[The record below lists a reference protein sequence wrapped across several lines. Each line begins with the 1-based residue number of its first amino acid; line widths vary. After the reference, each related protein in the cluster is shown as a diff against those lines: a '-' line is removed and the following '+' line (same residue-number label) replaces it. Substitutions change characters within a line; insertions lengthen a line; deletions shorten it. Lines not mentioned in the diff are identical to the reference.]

1 MPKLQLLFHGALIKE
16 LTITKTETTVG
27 RSPDNDI
34 AIDNP
39 AVSGH
44 HCRIGVD
51 GDIYFVEDL
60 NSTNGVYVNEEKT
73 PRSDLKHDDVITVFK
88 HTIKFLDDPSEVVEV
103 VEVVESDKAML
114 PSDATIMITADK
126 RESLAAAATAETQRK
141 PAIIRVVK
149 GLVDAAEYELDASS
163 TYIGKSDLVQIK
175 IKGAGWF
182 RRAPEN
188 AAMIARRQ
196 DGYYISAVEEGYTK
210 LNGATIRQ
218 KEMLKDG
225 DLIEAGGT
233 TLRFEEQESD

>member
-1 MPKLQLLFHGALIKE
+1 MPKLQLLFHGAMIKE
-16 LTITKTETTVG
+16 LSITKAETTVG

-34 AIDNP
+34 VIDNP

-44 HCRIGVD
+44 HCRIGID
-51 GDIYFVEDL
+51 GDTYFVEDL
-60 NSTNGVYVNEEKT
+60 KSTNGIYVNEEKT
-73 PRSDLKHDDVITVFK
+73 PKSDLKHDDVIAVFK
-88 HTIKFLDDPSEVVEV
+88 HTIKFLDDPSEVVEL
-103 VEVVESDKAML
+103 VEAQRAML
-114 PSDATIMITADK
+114 PSDATIMVTADK
-126 RESLAAAATAETQRK
+126 RASLAAAATAETQQK
-141 PAIIRVVK
+141 PALIRVLK
-149 GLVDAAEYELDASS
+149 GLVGAAEYELDASS

-196 DGYYISAVEEGYTK
+196 DGYYISAIEEGYTK

-233 TLRFEEQESD
+233 TLRFEEQTSG

>member
-16 LTITKTETTVG
+16 LSITKTETTIG

-60 NSTNGVYVNEEKT
+60 DSTNGIYVNEEKT

-88 HTIKFLDDPSEVVEV
+88 HTIRFLDDHSEVVDLAE
-103 VEVVESDKAML
+103 AQRPTL

-126 RESLAAAATAETQRK
+126 REATAETQQK
-141 PAIIRVVK
+141 PALIRVVK
-149 GLVDAAEYELDASS
+149 GLVGAAEYELDASS
-163 TYIGKSDLVQIK
+163 TYIGKSELVQIK

-233 TLRFEEQESD
+233 TLRFEEQNPD